1 MLRGLAE
8 ARRIPRYSGDLY
20 HNYGTVDI
28 GEHVLFHFR
37 RRHKSRF
44 ISKIHTSLASNASSI
59 RCDCSKAKHSLHRIS
74 VENMSTLNFAL
85 PLRPTPARLSGQ
97 GLPRPRPTQE
107 PALNAVKGSAL
118 QQSNKTCQ
126 APKAGP
132 VQPSMW
138 YDSFAQEVSVLRRF
152 AFVQMDV
159 FSAKPLEGN
168 PLAVF
173 TDGRGLSDA
182 EMQAVAREMNLSETT
197 FILPRNA
204 AVEDR
209 RGVRVRIF
217 TPQQELPFAGHPTL
231 GTAMV
236 LRDLGRV
243 RPAKGQQVGR
253 SRSTGPARGTGAARA
268 EEVLLHL
275 NVGRIP
281 VTFRQEDGK
290 VFGEMRQRDPEFGTI
305 HEAKT
310 VARLSGLRAGDIASD
325 LPIQTV
331 STGVAFA
338 VVPVKSCQALG
349 GLQLDWKAAAN
360 YLQAGSDAQLFYFV
374 TRETKDPAAR
384 LHARMLFNNGED
396 PATGSAA
403 GCAAAWMVR
412 HGVAQPDERVLIEQG
427 LEAKRP
433 SRIFVRAGMKG
444 NRITNVRVGGHAVE
458 VLRGEIV
465 L

>member
-1 MLRGLAE
+1 M
-8 ARRIPRYSGDLY
+8 
-20 HNYGTVDI
+20 
-28 GEHVLFHFR
+28 
-37 RRHKSRF
+37 
-44 ISKIHTSLASNASSI
+44 
-59 RCDCSKAKHSLHRIS
+59 
-74 VENMSTLNFAL
+74 
-85 PLRPTPARLSGQ
+85 
-97 GLPRPRPTQE
+97 
-107 PALNAVKGSAL
+107 
-118 QQSNKTCQ
+118 
-126 APKAGP
+126 
-132 VQPSMW
+132 
-138 YDSFAQEVSVLRRF
+138 RRF
-152 AFVQMDV
+152 AFVQLDV

-197 FILPRNA
+197 FILPRSA
-204 AVEDR
+204 SVEHR

-217 TPQQELPFAGHPTL
+217 TPQEELPFAGHPTL

-236 LRDLGRV
+236 LRELGRV
-243 RPAKGQQVGR
+243 R
-253 SRSTGPARGTGAARA
+253 PARGTGAARA
-268 EEVLLHL
+268 EEEVLLHL

-281 VTFRQEDGK
+281 VTFREEDGRL
-290 VFGEMRQRDPEFGTI
+290 FGEMRQRDPEFGSI
-305 HEAKT
+305 HDRKT
-310 VARLSGLRAGDIASD
+310 VARLAGLRATDIASD

-338 VVPVKSCQALG
+338 IVPVKSCQALSE
-349 GLQLDWKAAAN
+349 LQLDWKTVN
-360 YLQAGSDAQLFYFV
+360 GYLQGSSDAQFFYFV

-384 LHARMLFNNGED
+384 LHARMIFYNGED

-427 LEAKRP
+427 IEARRP

-444 NRITNVRVGGHAVE
+444 DRVTNVRVGGHAVE
-458 VLRGEIV
+458 VLRGEVV